1 MAQVFAI
8 GDAVNDEERKAIA
21 WLREKLPD
29 DYFIIHS
36 FEVEQYDQLF
46 EVDIC
51 VVAPHA
57 IYLVDAKGIHGE
69 VEVDGTMW
77 HTAHNSYRSP
87 LPKLRGNAKSLSG
100 LICKQNRANRDL
112 KNIYVDTAVVLTID
126 DCEFKDPEDRERG
139 HVVALKNSTC
149 FFTDSA
155 RIPERFERNVIKYIQ
170 IIAEALGKSAKKRSH
185 GVRFG
190 NWEVAETLT
199 DNQYF
204 TEYRVFNITAGRK
217 GGTVLAKAYK
227 ADPYLPDEARS
238 KQKRLLENAYR
249 AISKMPPHSAIVGV
263 KDFFSTEAQD
273 KYILL
278 TDDIPGNSLT
288 SKLKGSSSL
297 ITFDQKKR
305 VVKEMLSALNHM
317 YRHGVV
323 HRNITPDNILIGLD
337 GQPRLVDFDYARIG
351 AESTTT
357 IADEVQERISNRYK
371 APELWA
377 DNNAASCASD
387 IYSLGLV
394 IYELFSGDA
403 AFDSVTQ
410 AIEKSCVLTNKLSSI
425 NKQLPSEFDNWLQAL
440 CHKEASERL
449 TAELALEKFNEL
461 WRPKQEP
468 QMSGEEV
475 VEPVKN
481 KPKKVAPVHTPA
493 NYKRLKNGYHLS
505 NKYVV
510 QQPLGKPGGFGVVY
524 KVTDTF
530 GDVSRA
536 IKLILQDRES
546 VLERLKQEYRTLLK
560 LPEHPYVVKVY
571 DADVLPND
579 GPPYIVFEYLEGL
592 DVGELI
598 QQRSLTAHEVWTMA
612 KQVAEGLKHLHD
624 HNIYHCDVK
633 PQNLIWKDGKV
644 RIIDFNVSVD
654 AEDLSLGG
662 GSRKYLPP
670 DLNIT
675 ETPQSSDLVD
685 RDLYALGITLYRAM
699 TGEYPWANTQCPP
712 LDELAR
718 HPSEFTQS
726 FNLTDDVSSVLLKLI
741 SPKRVDRFESA
752 DQLLEALNKVQQLKK
767 AQVQSD
773 EGTSQF
779 HLPPLADGSNP
790 SKSAFHDY
798 MLTLYSQSRHSN
810 SGTRGLDDYAKLI
823 YVETSLDTELA
834 PAVLAGQLRLVL
846 ITGNAGDG
854 KTAFLQQLES
864 LVEKQGTTLTLN
876 PLGNGCSFELD
887 GHKYITNY
895 DGSQDEGDKDNE
907 VVLDEFFD
915 AYHGDDISKWPH
927 NETRLIAINE
937 GRLVDFLTQNA
948 NEFSALK
955 MLVEESLKD
964 GSVQNGV
971 AVVNLNMRDVL
982 ASSETQKSSI
992 FERLIKKMTS
1002 AKVWQGCDYCALKDK
1017 CYVKHNVD
1025 TFRDEQ
1031 TGPKVIERLGY
1042 LYKLTSLRNQLHI
1055 TMRDLRSALSYMLV
1069 GEYSCSE
1076 IKEIYANGE
1085 ADKILSGYYF
1095 NSWCGSKTTQD
1106 RLLKLLSETDIA
1118 QGSDVRLD
1126 RGLDFLGLEA
1136 VDWLQFEQRS
1146 GHETQLLENAHQAL
1160 PSGTALSDSKERYLS
1175 HRHVVGMLRRK
1186 AYFERRGENWKELL
1200 PYRSAKLLV
1209 SYLEGEYSLAEAKSL
1224 AINAINRGEGLH
1236 NPAYFNGQLAMQV
1249 RKVNQGTVKSY
1260 RLFPADVFS
1269 IEVKDSAMK
1278 SSYIEHS
1285 PQSLLLKY
1293 QDETGLTAELDLDL
1307 DLFEMLQRLNQGYI
1321 PSAQAE
1327 QSFYLSLTVFKNVLA
1342 SAPYQ
1347 EVLLTTNG
1355 QKYEKITRD
1364 SGGVLQL
1371 EHLIAE
1377 AQS

>member
-21 WLREKLPD
+21 WLKDKLPD

-36 FEVEQYDQLF
+36 FEVEQFDQLF

-57 IYLVDAKGIHGE
+57 IYMVDAKGIHGR
-69 VEVDGTMW
+69 VEVDGTTW
-77 HTAHNSYRSP
+77 RTSHSSYRSP

-100 LICKQNRANRDL
+100 LICKQNRANHAL

-126 DCEFKDPEDRERG
+126 ECVFIDSEDRERG
-139 HVVALKNSTC
+139 HVVSLKNSTR
-149 FFTDSA
+149 FFTDNH
-155 RIPERFERNVIKYIQ
+155 RIPDRFDRNVTKYIQ

-185 GVRFG
+185 GERYG
-190 NWEVAETLT
+190 NWEVAETLS
-199 DNQYF
+199 DNEYF
-204 TEYRVFNITAGRK
+204 TEYRAFNVTAGRK
-217 GGTVLAKAYK
+217 GGTVIAKAYK
-227 ADPYLPDEARS
+227 ADPYLPEDERA
-238 KQKRLLENAYR
+238 KEKRLLENAYR
-249 AISKMPPHSAIVGV
+249 AIAKLPPHSAIIGV
-263 KDFFSTEAQD
+263 KDFFVTEAQD

-278 TDDIPGNSLT
+278 TDDIPGDSL
-288 SKLKGSSSL
+288 SIKLKDSSSL
-297 ITFDQKKR
+297 LTLDQKKR
-305 VVKEMLSALNHM
+305 VVKDMLLALSHM
-317 YRHGVV
+317 CRHGVV
-323 HRNITPDNILIGLD
+323 HRNITPDHILVGLD
-337 GQPRLVDFDYARIG
+337 GQPRLIDFDYARIG
-351 AESTTT
+351 AENTTT

-377 DNNAASCASD
+377 DNKAASCASD

-394 IYELFSGDA
+394 IYELFSGNV
-403 AFDSVTQ
+403 AFDTVTQ
-410 AIEKSCVLTNKLSSI
+410 AIEKSCEFTAKLSDS
-425 NKQLPSEFDNWLQAL
+425 NKQLPVGFDGWLQAL
-440 CHKEASERL
+440 CQKEITERL
-449 TAELALEKFNEL
+449 TAEEALERFNEL
-461 WRPKQEP
+461 WQPKV
-468 QMSGEEV
+468 EV
-475 VEPVKN
+475 KDVKSPIKEQKKKAPFVE
-481 KPKKVAPVHTPA
+481 KVEANV
-493 NYKRLKNGYHLS
+493 NYKRLKNGYQLS

-510 QQPLGKPGGFGVVY
+510 QHALGKPGGFGVVY

-536 IKLILQDRES
+536 IKLILHDRES

-592 DVGELI
+592 DVSELI

-612 KQVAEGLKHLHD
+612 KQVAEGLQHLHD
-624 HNIYHCDVK
+624 HGIYHCDIK

-654 AEDLSLGG
+654 AEDLSQGG

-670 DLNIT
+670 DLSIT
-675 ETPQSSDLVD
+675 ETPQASDLVD

-712 LDELAR
+712 FLELAR

-726 FNLTDDVSSVLLKLI
+726 FNLTDDVSSVLMKLI
-741 SPKRVDRFESA
+741 APKRVDRFESA
-752 DQLLEALNKVQQLKK
+752 GQLLDALNKVQQLKK
-767 AQVQSD
+767 AQVQS
-773 EGTSQF
+773 ETSTSQF
-779 HLPPLADGSNP
+779 HLPPLADGSDP

-798 MLTLYSQSRHSN
+798 LLTLYSQSRHSN

-823 YVETSLDTELA
+823 YVDTALDTELA

-864 LVEKQGTTLTLN
+864 LVEAQGATVTLN
-876 PLGNGCSFELD
+876 SRGNGSSFEID
-887 GHKYITNY
+887 GHQYVTNY

-907 VVLDEFFD
+907 LVLDEFFN
-915 AYHGDDISKWPH
+915 AYQGADLDSWPH

-937 GRLVDFLTQNA
+937 GRLVDFLSKNA
-948 NEFSALK
+948 IEFSALK
-955 MLVEESLKD
+955 CLVEASLKN
-964 GSVQNGV
+964 GSVQNEV
-971 AVVNLNMRDVL
+971 AVVNLNMRDIL
-982 ASSETQKSSI
+982 ASTQTQPQSI
-992 FERLIKKMTS
+992 FERIIGKMTS

-1025 TFRDEQ
+1025 TFQDEQ
-1031 TGPKVIERLGY
+1031 TGPKVIERLSY

-1069 GEYSCSE
+1069 GEYSCAE

-1085 ADKILSGYYF
+1085 ADKILGGYYF
-1095 NSWCGSKTTQD
+1095 NSWCGAENTQD
-1106 RLLKLLSETDIA
+1106 RLLKILRETDIA
-1118 QGSDVRLD
+1118 QSSDVRLD

-1136 VDWLQFEQRS
+1136 VDWLQFEQR
-1146 GHETQLLENAHQAL
+1146 GEYEIHLLENAHQAL
-1160 PSGTALSDSKERYLS
+1160 PSGTALSESKERYLS
-1175 HRHVVGMLRRK
+1175 HRIVVGMLKRK
-1186 AYFERRGENWKELL
+1186 AYFERRGENWRGLL

-1209 SYLEGEYSLAEAKSL
+1209 SFLEGDMSLEDAKAL

-1236 NPAYFNGQLAMQV
+1236 NPMYFNGQLAMQV
-1249 RKVNQGTVKSY
+1249 RKVNQGTIKSY
-1260 RLFPADVFS
+1260 RLYPSDVFS
-1269 IEVKDSAMK
+1269 IEVKDSAMN
-1278 SSYIEHS
+1278 SLFIEHS

-1293 QDETGLTAELDLDL
+1293 QDETGLNAELDLDL
-1307 DLFEMLQRLNQGYI
+1307 DLFEMLQRLNQGYV

-1355 QKYEKITRD
+1355 HQYEKITRND
-1364 SGGVLQL
+1364 NGVLQL
-1371 EHLIAE
+1371 EHLAAE
-1377 AQS
+1377 AQL

>member
-8 GDAVNDEERKAIA
+8 GDVVNDEERKAIA
-21 WLREKLPD
+21 WLKEKLPD

-57 IYLVDAKGIHGE
+57 IYLVDAKGIHGQ

-100 LICKQNRANRDL
+100 LICKQNRANKDL

-139 HVVALKNSTC
+139 HVVALKNSTR

-155 RIPERFERNVIKYIQ
+155 RIPERFERNVTKYIQ

-227 ADPYLPDEARS
+227 ADPYLPDEERS
-238 KQKRLLENAYR
+238 KQKRLIENAYR
-249 AISKMPPHSAIVGV
+249 AIAKMPSHSAIIGV
-263 KDFFSTEAQD
+263 KDFFVTEAQD
-273 KYILL
+273 KYLLL
-278 TDDIPGNSLT
+278 TDDIPGEILSK
-288 SKLKGSSSL
+288 KLKDASSL
-297 ITFDQKKR
+297 LTLDQKKR
-305 VVKEMLSALNHM
+305 IVNDLLLALAHLCRN
-317 YRHGVV
+317 GVV
-323 HRNITPDNILIGLD
+323 HRNITPEHILMGAD
-337 GQPRLVDFDYARIG
+337 GQPRLIDFDYARIG
-351 AESTTT
+351 AENTTT
-357 IADEVQERISNRYK
+357 IADEVQQRISNRYK

-377 DNNAASCASD
+377 DSHAASCASD
-387 IYSLGLV
+387 MYSLGLV
-394 IYELFSGDA
+394 IFELFSGDA

-410 AIEKSCVLTNKLSSI
+410 AIEKSCLLSTKLSERY
-425 NKQLPSEFDNWLQAL
+425 KQLPVEFDDWLQTL
-440 CHKEASERL
+440 CHKETTQRPSPED
-449 TAELALEKFNEL
+449 ALVQFNAL
-461 WRPKQEP
+461 WQPKAAVATIEP
-468 QMSGEEV
+468 
-475 VEPVKN
+475 N
-481 KPKKVAPVHTPA
+481 KPEQLSVKTLNNHEPSV
-493 NYKRLKNGYHLS
+493 NYKRLPSGYQLT

-510 QQPLGKPGGFGVVY
+510 QQPLGKPGGFGIVY

-536 IKLILQDRES
+536 VKLILNDRES
-546 VLERLKQEYRTLLK
+546 VLERLKQEYRTLVK

-571 DADVLPND
+571 DADVLPNQ

-592 DVGELI
+592 DVSELI

-612 KQVAEGLKHLHD
+612 KQVAEGLQHLHE
-624 HNIYHCDVK
+624 HNIFHCDIK

-654 AEDLSLGG
+654 AEDLTLGG

-670 DLNIT
+670 DLSIT
-675 ETPQSSDLVD
+675 ETPQASDLVD

-699 TGEYPWANTQCPP
+699 TGEYPWANVQCPP
-712 LDELAR
+712 MDELAR

-726 FNLTDDVSSVLLKLI
+726 FNLTDDVSAVLLKLI
-741 SPKRVDRFESA
+741 APKRVDRFESA
-752 DQLLEALNKVQQLKK
+752 EQLLKALNKVQQLKK
-767 AQVQSD
+767 AQTLS
-773 EGTSQF
+773 EESTSQF

-790 SKSAFHDY
+790 SKSAFHDF

-810 SGTRGLDDYAKLI
+810 AGTRGLDDYAKLI
-823 YVETSLDTELA
+823 YVETALDTELA
-834 PAVLAGQLRLVL
+834 PAILAGQLRLVL

-864 LVEKQGTTLTLN
+864 QVEAQGTSVHLN
-876 PLGNGCSFELD
+876 PQGNGSWFEIN
-887 GHKYITNY
+887 GHKYLTNY
-895 DGSQDEGDKDNE
+895 DGSQDEGNKDNDA
-907 VVLDEFFD
+907 VLEEFFSVYQGND
-915 AYHGDDISKWPH
+915 SNAWPH
-927 NETRLIAINE
+927 HETRLIAINE
-937 GRLVDFLTQNA
+937 GRLVDFLSQHS
-948 NEFSALK
+948 EGFSALK
-955 MLVEESLKD
+955 AVVEQSLKD
-964 GSVQNGV
+964 GSVQNDV

-982 ASSETQKSSI
+982 ASTQSQPESI
-992 FERLIKKMTS
+992 FERIIGKMTS

-1017 CYVKHNVD
+1017 CYVKHNIA
-1025 TFRDEQ
+1025 TFQDEQ
-1031 TGPKVIERLGY
+1031 TGPKVIERLKY
-1042 LYKLTSLRNQLHI
+1042 IYKLTSLRNQLHI
-1055 TMRDLRSALSYMLV
+1055 TMRDLRSALSYTLV
-1069 GEYSCSE
+1069 GEYSCNE
-1076 IKEIYANGE
+1076 IKDIYANGE
-1085 ADKILSGYYF
+1085 ADKILHGYYF
-1095 NSWCGSKTTQD
+1095 NAWCGNDNTQD
-1106 RLLKLLSETDIA
+1106 RLLKLLRETDIA

-1126 RGLDFLGLEA
+1126 RGLDFLGLDA
-1136 VDWLQFEQRS
+1136 VDWLQFDQRS
-1146 GHETQLLENAHQAL
+1146 EHETQLLANVHQSL
-1160 PSGTALSDSKERYLS
+1160 PNGTALSESKERYLS
-1175 HRHVVGMLRRK
+1175 HRNVVGMLRRK
-1186 AYFERRGENWKELL
+1186 AYFERRGENWQTLL

-1209 SYLEGEYSLAEAKSL
+1209 RYLEDSALLNEAKSL

-1236 NPAYFNGQLAMQV
+1236 NPMYFNGQLAMQV
-1249 RKVNQGTVKSY
+1249 RKVHLGTIRSY
-1260 RLFPADVFS
+1260 RLFPSDVFS
-1269 IEVKDSAMK
+1269 IEVKDSAMN
-1278 SSYIEHS
+1278 SSFVEHS

-1293 QDETGLTAELDLDL
+1293 QDATGLTAELELDL
-1307 DLFEMLQRLNQGYI
+1307 DLFEMLHRLNQGYV

-1355 QKYEKITRD
+1355 QQYEKITRD
-1364 SGGVLQL
+1364 EGGVLQL
-1371 EHLIAE
+1371 ERLVAE
-1377 AQS
+1377 IQP

>member
-8 GDAVNDEERKAIA
+8 GDVVNDEERKAIA
-21 WLREKLPD
+21 WLKDKLPE
-29 DYFIIHS
+29 DYFVIHS

-57 IYLVDAKGIHGE
+57 IYLVDAKGIHGQI
-69 VEVDGTMW
+69 EVDGTIW
-77 HTAHNSYRSP
+77 HTSNSSYRSP

-100 LICKQNRANRDL
+100 LICKQNRTNKTL

-126 DCEFKDPEDRERG
+126 DCMFIDPNDRERG
-139 HVVALKNSTC
+139 HVISLKNSTR
-149 FFTDSA
+149 FFTDSQ
-155 RIPERFERNVIKYIQ
+155 RIPERFDRNVTKYIK
-170 IIAEALGKSAKKRSH
+170 IIEEALGKSAKKRSH
-185 GVRFG
+185 GERYG
-190 NWEVAETLT
+190 NWEVAETLS
-199 DNQYF
+199 DNEFF
-204 TEYRVFNITAGRK
+204 TEYRAFNVTAGRK
-217 GGTVLAKAYK
+217 GGTVIAKAYK
-227 ADPYLPDEARS
+227 ADPYLPEYERI
-238 KQKRLLENAYR
+238 KEKRLLENAYR
-249 AISKMPPHSAIVGV
+249 AIAKMPPHSAIVGV
-263 KDFFSTEAQD
+263 KDFFVTEAQD

-278 TDDIPGNSLT
+278 TDDIPGDSLST
-288 SKLKGSSSL
+288 KLKDSHSL
-297 ITFDQKKR
+297 LTLDQKKR
-305 VVKEMLSALNHM
+305 VVKDMLLALSHM
-317 YRHGVV
+317 CRHGVV
-323 HRNITPDNILIGLD
+323 HRNITPDHILIGLD
-337 GQPRLVDFDYARIG
+337 GQPRLIDFDYARIG
-351 AESTTT
+351 AENTTT

-377 DNNAASCASD
+377 DSKAASCASD

-394 IYELFSGDA
+394 IYELFSGNV
-403 AFDSVTQ
+403 AFDTVTQ
-410 AIEKSCVLTNKLSSI
+410 AIEKSCEFTAKLSDN
-425 NKQLPSEFDNWLQAL
+425 NKQLTGGFDDWLQAL
-440 CHKEASERL
+440 CHKEISERL
-449 TAELALEKFNEL
+449 TAEQALEYFNEL
-461 WRPKQEP
+461 WQPKA
-468 QMSGEEV
+468 EV
-475 VEPVKN
+475 KDVQSQIKEQKKNRATVE
-481 KPKKVAPVHTPA
+481 KVEANV
-493 NYKRLKNGYHLS
+493 NYKRLKNGYQLS
-505 NKYVV
+505 NKYVI
-510 QQPLGKPGGFGVVY
+510 QHSLGKPGGFGVVY

-536 IKLILQDRES
+536 IKLILHDRES

-592 DVGELI
+592 DVSELI

-612 KQVAEGLKHLHD
+612 QQVAEGLQHLHD
-624 HNIYHCDVK
+624 HSIFHCDIK

-654 AEDLSLGG
+654 AEDLSQGG

-675 ETPQSSDLVD
+675 ETQQASDLVD

-726 FNLTDDVSSVLLKLI
+726 FNLTDDVSSVLMKLI
-741 SPKRVDRFESA
+741 APKRVDRFESA
-752 DQLLEALNKVQQLKK
+752 EQLLDVLNKVQQLKK
-767 AQVQSD
+767 AKIQSQNS
-773 EGTSQF
+773 TSQF
-779 HLPPLADGSNP
+779 HLPPLFDGSNS

-798 MLTLYSQSRHSN
+798 LLTLYSQSRHSN

-823 YVETSLDTELA
+823 YVDTALDSELA

-864 LVEKQGTTLTLN
+864 LVEAQGATTSLN
-876 PLGNGCSFELD
+876 SQGNGCSFEID
-887 GHKYITNY
+887 GHQYVTNY

-907 VVLDEFFD
+907 LVLDEFFN
-915 AYHGDDISKWPH
+915 AYQGADIDSWPH

-937 GRLVDFLTQNA
+937 GRLIDFLSGNSK
-948 NEFSALK
+948 EFPALK
-955 MLVEESLKD
+955 SLVEESLKD
-964 GSVQNGV
+964 GLLQNEV
-971 AVVNLNMRDVL
+971 AVVNLNMRDIL
-982 ASSETQKSSI
+982 ASTQTQPQSI
-992 FERLIKKMTS
+992 FVRIIGKMTS
-1002 AKVWQGCDYCALKDK
+1002 AKLWQGCDYCALKDK
-1017 CYVKHNVD
+1017 CYVKHNVA
-1025 TFRDEQ
+1025 TFQDEQ
-1031 TGPKVIERLGY
+1031 TGPKVIERLSY

-1069 GEYSCSE
+1069 GEYSCAE
-1076 IKEIYANGE
+1076 IKDIYANGE
-1085 ADKILSGYYF
+1085 AEKILNGYYF
-1095 NSWCGSKTTQD
+1095 NSWCGSENTQD
-1106 RLLKLLSETDIA
+1106 RLLKLLREADIA

-1146 GHETQLLENAHQAL
+1146 DHEVHLLENSHQAL
-1160 PSGTALSDSKERYLS
+1160 PNGTALSDSKERYLS
-1175 HRHVVGMLRRK
+1175 HRRVVGMLRRK
-1186 AYFERRGENWKELL
+1186 AYFERRGENWRSLL

-1209 SYLEGEYSLAEAKSL
+1209 SFLEGDMALEDAKAL
-1224 AINAINRGEGLH
+1224 VINAINRDEGLH
-1236 NPAYFNGQLAMQV
+1236 NPMHFNGQLAMQV
-1249 RKVNQGTVKSY
+1249 RKVKQGTIKSY
-1260 RLFPADVFS
+1260 RLFPSNVFS
-1269 IEVKDSAMK
+1269 IEVKDSAMN
-1278 SSYIEHS
+1278 SLFIEHS

-1293 QDETGLTAELDLDL
+1293 QDETGLNAELDLNL
-1307 DLFEMLQRLNQGYI
+1307 DLFEMLQRLNQGYV

-1355 QKYEKITRD
+1355 HKYEKIIRND
-1364 SGGVLQL
+1364 NGVLQL
-1371 EHLIAE
+1371 EHLAAE
-1377 AQS
+1377 AQL

>member
-21 WLREKLPD
+21 WLKDKLPD
-29 DYFIIHS
+29 DYFVIHS
-36 FEVEQYDQLF
+36 FEVEQFDQLF

-57 IYLVDAKGIHGE
+57 IYLVDAKGIHGQ
-69 VEVDGTMW
+69 VEVDGTTW
-77 HTAHNSYRSP
+77 HTSHSSYRSP

-100 LICKQNRANRDL
+100 LICKQNRANRAL

-126 DCEFKDPEDRERG
+126 DCMFKDPDDRERG
-139 HVVALKNSTC
+139 HVVSLKNSTR

-155 RIPERFERNVIKYIQ
+155 RIPDRFDRNVTKYIQ

-185 GVRFG
+185 GERYG
-190 NWEVAETLT
+190 NWEVADTLT
-199 DNQYF
+199 DNEYF
-204 TEYRVFNITAGRK
+204 TEYRAFNVTAGRK
-217 GGTVLAKAYK
+217 GGTVIAKAYK
-227 ADPYLPDEARS
+227 ADPYLPEEERI
-238 KQKRLLENAYR
+238 KQRRLLENAYR
-249 AISKMPPHSAIVGV
+249 AIAKMPPHSAIVGV
-263 KDFFSTEAQD
+263 KDFFVTEAQD

-278 TDDIPGNSLT
+278 TDDIPGDSL
-288 SKLKGSSSL
+288 SAKLKDSSSL
-297 ITFDQKKR
+297 LTLDQKKR
-305 VVKEMLSALNHM
+305 VVKDMLLALSHM
-317 YRHGVV
+317 CRNDVV
-323 HRNITPDNILIGLD
+323 HRNITPEHILIGLD
-337 GQPRLVDFDYARIG
+337 GQPRLIDFDYARIG
-351 AESTTT
+351 AENTTT

-377 DNNAASCASD
+377 DNKSASCASD

-394 IYELFSGDA
+394 IYELFSGDV
-403 AFDSVTQ
+403 AFDTVTQ
-410 AIEKSCVLTNKLSSI
+410 AIEKSCEFSSKLSAN
-425 NKQLPSEFDNWLQAL
+425 NKQLPKELDTWLQSL
-440 CHKEASERL
+440 CHKESLERL
-449 TAELALEKFNEL
+449 TAEQALERFNEL
-461 WRPKQEP
+461 WQPKTVIK
-468 QMSGEEV
+468 EV
-475 VEPVKN
+475 EVQTKEQ
-481 KPKKVAPVHTPA
+481 PKKKTGLAEKPEVTV
-493 NYKRLKNGYHLS
+493 NYKRLNNGYQLS

-510 QQPLGKPGGFGVVY
+510 QQPLGKPGGFGIVY

-536 IKLILQDRES
+536 IKLILHDRES

-560 LPEHPYVVKVY
+560 LPEHPYVVKVF

-592 DVGELI
+592 DVSELI
-598 QQRSLTAHEVWTMA
+598 QQRSLTTHEVWTMA

-624 HNIYHCDVK
+624 HSIYHCDIK

-675 ETPQSSDLVD
+675 ETPQASDLVD

-699 TGEYPWANTQCPP
+699 TGEYPWPNTQCPP

-718 HPSEFTQS
+718 HPSEFTHS
-726 FNLTDDVSSVLLKLI
+726 FNLTDDVSSILLKLI
-741 SPKRVDRFESA
+741 APKRVDRFETA
-752 DQLLEALNKVQQLKK
+752 EQLLGALNKVQQLKK
-767 AQVQSD
+767 AQALAEES
-773 EGTSQF
+773 TSQF

-798 MLTLYSQSRHSN
+798 LLTLYSQSRHSN

-823 YVETSLDTELA
+823 YVDTALDTELA

-864 LVEKQGTTLTLN
+864 LVESQGTTITLN
-876 PLGNGCSFELD
+876 SQGNGCSFEIN
-887 GHKYITNY
+887 GHQYVTNY

-907 VVLDEFFD
+907 VVLDEFFN
-915 AYHGDDISKWPH
+915 AYQGDDIDNWPH

-937 GRLVDFLTQNA
+937 GRLVDFLSQHA
-948 NEFSALK
+948 SEFPALK
-955 MLVEESLKD
+955 TLVEASLTD
-964 GSVQNGV
+964 GSVQNEV

-982 ASSETQKSSI
+982 ASTQTQPRSI
-992 FERLIKKMTS
+992 FERIIGKMTS

-1017 CYVKHNVD
+1017 CYVKHNIA
-1025 TFRDEQ
+1025 TFQDEQ
-1031 TGPKVIERLGY
+1031 TGPKVVERLGY

-1069 GEYSCSE
+1069 GEYSCAE
-1076 IKEIYANGE
+1076 IKDIYANGE
-1085 ADKILSGYYF
+1085 AEKILSGYYF
-1095 NSWCGSKTTQD
+1095 NSWCGSESSQD
-1106 RLLKLLSETDIA
+1106 RLLKLLRETDIA

-1126 RGLDFLGLEA
+1126 RGLDFLGLKA

-1146 GHETQLLENAHQAL
+1146 DHENNLLENAHQAL
-1160 PSGTALSDSKERYLS
+1160 PSGTSLSESKERYLS
-1175 HRHVVGMLRRK
+1175 HRNVVGMLRRK
-1186 AYFERRGENWKELL
+1186 AYFERRGENWQGLL

-1209 SYLEGEYSLAEAKSL
+1209 NFLEGDTPLNDAKTL

-1236 NPAYFNGQLAMQV
+1236 NPMYFNGQLAMQV
-1249 RKVNQGTVKSY
+1249 RKVNQGTIKSY
-1260 RLFPADVFS
+1260 RLFPSDVFS
-1269 IEVKDSAMK
+1269 IEVKDSAMN
-1278 SSYIEHS
+1278 SLFIEHS

-1293 QDETGLTAELDLDL
+1293 QDETGLNAELDLDL
-1307 DLFEMLQRLNQGYI
+1307 DLFEMLQRLNQGYV

-1355 QKYEKITRD
+1355 QRYEKIIRD
-1364 SGGVLQL
+1364 ESGILQM
-1371 EHLIAE
+1371 EHLAAE
-1377 AQS
+1377 AQL

>member
-21 WLREKLPD
+21 WLKGKLPD
-29 DYFIIHS
+29 DYVILHS

-57 IYLVDAKGIHGE
+57 IYLVDAKGIHGQ
-69 VEVDGTMW
+69 VEVDGNTW
-77 HTAHNSYRSP
+77 RTSHSSYRSP

-100 LICKQNRANRDL
+100 LICKQNRANKAL

-126 DCEFKDPEDRERG
+126 DCIFKDPGDRERG
-139 HVVALKNSTC
+139 HVVSLKNSTR

-155 RIPERFERNVIKYIQ
+155 RIPERFERNVTKYIT
-170 IIAEALGKSAKKRSH
+170 IIAEALGKSAKKLSH
-185 GVRFG
+185 GLRYG
-190 NWEVAETLT
+190 NWEVFETLI
-199 DNQYF
+199 DNEYF
-204 TEYRVFNITAGRK
+204 TEYRAFNITAGPK
-217 GGTVLAKAYK
+217 GGTVIAKAYK
-227 ADPYLPDEARS
+227 ADPYLPEVERIQ
-238 KQKRLLENAYR
+238 QKRLLENAYR
-249 AISKMPPHSAIVGV
+249 AIAKMPPHSAIVGV
-263 KDFFSTEAQD
+263 KDFFVTEAQD

-278 TDDIPGNSLT
+278 TDDTPGDSL
-288 SKLKGSSSL
+288 SNKLKENTSL
-297 ITFDQKKR
+297 LTFDQKKR
-305 VVKEMLSALNHM
+305 VVIDMLLALSHM
-317 YRHGVV
+317 SCYSVV
-323 HRNITPDNILIGLD
+323 HRNITPEHILIGLD
-337 GQPRLVDFDYARIG
+337 GQPRLIDFDYARIG
-351 AESTTT
+351 DENTIT
-357 IADEVQERISNRYK
+357 IADEVQDRISSRYK

-377 DNNAASCASD
+377 DSKAASSASD

-394 IYELFSGDA
+394 IYELFSGTV

-410 AIEKSCVLTNKLSSI
+410 AIESSCEFVSKLSQQ
-425 NKQLPSEFDNWLQAL
+425 NKQLPKDFDGWLQAI
-440 CHKEASERL
+440 CYKEASERL
-449 TAELALEKFNEL
+449 TAAHALERFNQLWKPKPEL
-461 WRPKQEP
+461 ND
-468 QMSGEEV
+468 
-475 VEPVKN
+475 VKN
-481 KPKKVAPVHTPA
+481 QLKNSVNNKPISAIKPEAMV
-493 NYKRLKNGYHLS
+493 NYKRLNSGYQLS
-505 NKYVV
+505 KKYVV

-536 IKLILQDRES
+536 IKLILHDRES

-579 GPPYIVFEYLEGL
+579 GPPYIVFEYLEGF
-592 DVGELI
+592 DVSELI

-612 KQVAEGLKHLHD
+612 KQVAEGLQHLHD
-624 HNIYHCDVK
+624 HSIYHCDIK

-644 RIIDFNVSVD
+644 RIIDFNVSAD

-675 ETPQSSDLVD
+675 ETPQSSDMVD
-685 RDLYALGITLYRAM
+685 RDLYALGITIYRAM

-712 LDELAR
+712 LNELAR

-726 FNLTDDVSSVLLKLI
+726 FNLTDDVSSLLLKLI
-741 SPKRVDRFESA
+741 APKRVDRFETA
-752 DQLLEALNKVQQLKK
+752 EQLIEALDQVQQLKK
-767 AQVQSD
+767 AQVLAEES
-773 EGTSQF
+773 TSQF

-798 MLTLYSQSRHSN
+798 LLTLYSQSRHSN

-823 YVETSLDTELA
+823 YVDTALDTELA

-864 LVEKQGTTLTLN
+864 LVESQGTTINLN
-876 PLGNGCSFELD
+876 PAGNGCSFEIN
-887 GHKYITNY
+887 GHRYVTNY
-895 DGSQDEGDKDNE
+895 DGSQDEGNRDNE
-907 VVLDEFFD
+907 LVLEDFFS
-915 AYHGDDISKWPH
+915 AYQGDDVECWPH

-937 GRLVDFLTQNA
+937 GRLVDFLSQNS

-955 MLVEESLKD
+955 NLVEESLKD
-964 GSVQNGV
+964 GSVQNDV

-982 ASSETQKSSI
+982 ASTQAQPQSI
-992 FERLIKKMTS
+992 FERIIGKMTS
-1002 AKVWQGCDYCALKDK
+1002 AKVWRGCDYCALKDK
-1017 CYVKHNVD
+1017 CYVKHNVS
-1025 TFRDEQ
+1025 TFEDEQ

-1069 GEYSCSE
+1069 GEYSCAE

-1085 ADKILSGYYF
+1085 AEKILSGYYF
-1095 NSWCGSKTTQD
+1095 NSWCGNDTSQD
-1106 RLLKLLSETDIA
+1106 RLLKLLRETDIA
-1118 QGSDVRLD
+1118 NGSDVRLD
-1126 RGLDFLGLEA
+1126 CGLDFLGLKA
-1136 VDWLQFEQRS
+1136 VDWLQFEQRGDYES
-1146 GHETQLLENAHQAL
+1146 HLLDGAHQAL
-1160 PSGTALSDSKERYLS
+1160 PSGTALSESKERYVS
-1175 HRHVVGMLRRK
+1175 HCNVVGMLRRK
-1186 AYFERRGENWKELL
+1186 AYFERRGENWQGLL

-1209 SYLEGEYSLAEAKSL
+1209 NFLEGNAPLDEAKSL

-1236 NPAYFNGQLAMQV
+1236 NPRYFNGQLAMQV
-1249 RKVNQGTVKSY
+1249 RKVSKGTIKSY
-1260 RLFPADVFS
+1260 RLFPSDVFS
-1269 IEVKDSAMK
+1269 IEVKDFAMN
-1278 SSYIEHS
+1278 SQFIEHS

-1293 QDETGLTAELDLDL
+1293 QDETGLNAELDLDL
-1307 DLFEMLQRLNQGYI
+1307 DLFEMLQKLNQGYV

-1355 QKYEKITRD
+1355 QAYEKITRNNN
-1364 SGGVLQL
+1364 GVLQL
-1371 EHLIAE
+1371 AHIAAE
-1377 AQS
+1377 AQ